1 MAARCRLLGHPSGRH
16 LLMTVR
22 LHRGFTLIELL
33 VAVTIAVVLLVMA
46 MPGYVAWVSDSEIR
60 NAAQSIANGLR
71 TAQSTAVSSNAN
83 VQFVLT
89 PTDWTV
95 ATVDA
100 PLVILKT
107 ASLKEGSRNS
117 TIVGINAASTA
128 ATTVAFD
135 PLGRVINNAANLVQV
150 DVTLPSIAGTRPL
163 RVLVGNGRTGVKM
176 CDPAWA
182 WPDPKGCP
190 P

>member
-1 MAARCRLLGHPSGRH
+1 MI
-16 LLMTVR
+16 VR
-22 LHRGFTLIELL
+22 LHRGFTLIELM
-33 VAVTIAVVLLVMA
+33 VAVTIAVVLLLMA
-46 MPGYVAWVSDSEIR
+46 MPGYLTWVSDSEIR
-60 NAAQSIANGLR
+60 NGAQSVSNGLR
-71 TAQSTAVSSNAN
+71 TAQSLAVARNAN
-83 VQFVLT
+83 VQFVLNAT
-89 PTDWTV
+89 NWTV

-107 ASLKEGSRNS
+107 ASLNEGSRNS
-117 TIVGINAASTA
+117 TFVGINAGATA

-135 PLGRVINNAANLVQV
+135 PLGQVVTNAANLVQV
-150 DVTLPSIAGTRPL
+150 DVTLPGIAGTRPL
-163 RVLVGNGRTGVKM
+163 RVLVGNQRTGVKM